1 MTDRPRFSGDDLLAE
16 LRAAISGDGSAGD
29 ADFARLDYGRA
40 GRLGTPEIILAEH
53 KSDEQV
59 LELTRRMLD
68 RSGRVL
74 ISRLADSA
82 MERIHQ
88 EFAACTVE
96 NPSNAQMVRIS
107 REGSTPAP
115 VRGRIGVFT
124 GGTSD
129 LPRAEEVRL
138 VAEEMGCRVDIWAD
152 VGVAGLHRVI
162 QPFREAI
169 DSGAGAIV
177 VVAGMDG
184 ALPSVIAGLS
194 PLPVIGLPTSIGYGY
209 GGGGEA
215 ALLSM
220 LQSCAP
226 GLTVVNIDNSVGAGV
241 AAARIAARWPEGGET
256 TS

>member
-1 MTDRPRFSGDDLLAE
+1 MTDRPQYSGDDLLEE
-16 LRAAISGDGSAGD
+16 LKKALTGEGSARD
-29 ADFARLDYGRA
+29 SDIAHLDYGRA

-53 KSDEQV
+53 KSDDQV
-59 LELTRRMLD
+59 LELTGRMLE
-68 RSGRVL
+68 RSRRVL
-74 ISRLADSA
+74 ISRVADSA
-82 MERIHQ
+82 LERIQIDFRASVIEHP
-88 EFAACTVE
+88 AG
-96 NPSNAQMVRIS
+96 SRMVRVS
-107 REGSTPAP
+107 HPDADPP
-115 VRGRIGVFT
+115 VCRGRVGVFT

-138 VAEEMGCRVDIWAD
+138 VAEEMGCRVDIWPD
-152 VGVAGLHRVI
+152 VGVAGIHRVI

-169 DSGAGAIV
+169 DSGARALV

-194 PLPVIGLPTSIGYGY
+194 PVPVIGLPTSIGYGY

-241 AAARIAARWPEGGET
+241 AAARIATQGDVSGSR
-256 TS
+256 

>member
-1 MTDRPRFSGDDLLAE
+1 MTDGLRFSGDDLLAE
-16 LRAAISGDGSAGD
+16 LRKAITGEAPTRNS
-29 ADFARLDYGRA
+29 DFAQLDYGRS

-53 KSDEQV
+53 KTDDQV

-68 RSGRVL
+68 RGQRVL
-74 ISRLADSA
+74 ISRLTDSIL
-82 MERIHQ
+82 ERIQ
-88 EFAACTVE
+88 SEFASPAVE
-96 NPSNAQMVRIS
+96 HPAGSRMVRVS
-107 REGSTPAP
+107 HPNAEPPRCL
-115 VRGRIGVFT
+115 GRAAVFT

-152 VGVAGLHRVI
+152 VGVAGIHRVI
-162 QPFREAI
+162 QPFKEAI
-169 DSGAGAIV
+169 DSGASAIV

-184 ALPSVIAGLS
+184 ALPSVVAGLS
-194 PLPVIGLPTSIGYGY
+194 PVPVIGLPTSIGYGY

-241 AAARIAARWPEGGET
+241 AAARIATQTHSG
-256 TS
+256 

>member
-1 MTDRPRFSGDDLLAE
+1 MTDGRRFSGDDLLAE
-16 LRAAISGDGSAGD
+16 LRNAITGESTPNDS
-29 ADFARLDYGRA
+29 DFARLDYGRA

-53 KSDEQV
+53 KSDDQV
-59 LELTRRMLD
+59 LELARRMLE
-68 RSGRVL
+68 RSNRVL
-74 ISRLADSA
+74 VSRVASSA
-82 MERIHQ
+82 LERIRG
-88 EFAACTVE
+88 EFTGYTLE
-96 NPSNAQMVRIS
+96 HPGNSQMVRITNP
-107 REGSTPAP
+107 STDPPACI
-115 VRGRIGVFT
+115 GRIGVFT

-138 VAEEMGCRVDIWAD
+138 VAEEMGCQVEIWAD

-162 QPFREAI
+162 QPFKQAI
-169 DSGAGAIV
+169 DSGVGAIV

-184 ALPSVIAGLS
+184 ALPSVVAGLS
-194 PLPVIGLPTSIGYGY
+194 PIPVIGLPTSTGYGY

-241 AAARIAARWPEGGET
+241 SAARIATQAASRAA